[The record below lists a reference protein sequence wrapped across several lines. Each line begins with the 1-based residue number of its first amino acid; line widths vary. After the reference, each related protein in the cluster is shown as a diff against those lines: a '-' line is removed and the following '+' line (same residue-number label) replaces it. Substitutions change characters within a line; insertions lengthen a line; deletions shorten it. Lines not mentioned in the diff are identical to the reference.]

1 MSVRIEIRERKVTF
15 TLPYTKG
22 IVSLALLQVEK
33 ILNEITSVINYIIT
47 ALYLYRLHK
56 VIYIISYCVIML
68 NFQKMGKHKH
78 KKRKCEGKDGSVA
91 VQSCETTGNGCPV
104 KAKERK
110 KSNKTEFH
118 SALDSGVIN
127 CEQAVSEGLDSYEV
141 PKVKSKKRKH
151 SETGINIDD
160 NYVAELDHAGVT
172 DEQTCDQVIETN
184 TNKKKKKKKKHKTY
198 DDDTHP
204 ELETE
209 TTNAS
214 AVDHHTAERHEST
227 EKKHKKKKKRSKRET
242 KDVTESPEICLND
255 VSVNMTAETEVS
267 KKKCKGIIE
276 ERAEGVRPQRE
287 NVEKFKTERKM
298 GKVAGNTQE
307 AAGSDTSRGE
317 TEEPKAMGQWS
328 TAKFDDSDKQ
338 LKFFKLL
345 GGFKNKADPSAFQN
359 KFGLC
364 KKFEL
369 GKNSYVQGNNN
380 RGGGGNAM
388 NQQQQDVY
396 TKRLESEY
404 ERALTSNLNRGI
416 GLGFERPPEEG
427 KKFYVDTKKSNS
439 VKFDD

>member
-1 MSVRIEIRERKVTF
+1 MGIFRSSSVNVHFDSR
-15 TLPYTKG
+15 
-22 IVSLALLQVEK
+22 
-33 ILNEITSVINYIIT
+33 IIT
-47 ALYLYRLHK
+47 ALYLYTSHK
-56 VIYIISYCVIML
+56 VSYIISDCVFML
-68 NFQKMGKHKH
+68 NFQIMGKHKN

-91 VQSCETTGNGCPV
+91 GQGCETVGNGCPV

-110 KSNKTEFH
+110 KSDKTKFH

-127 CEQAVSEGLDSYEV
+127 SEQAVSEGTESYEV
-141 PKVKSKKRKH
+141 PKIKSKKRKH
-151 SETGINIDD
+151 SETGMNIDD
-160 NYVAELDHAGVT
+160 SMDHAGVT

-184 TNKKKKKKKKHKTY
+184 TNKKKKKKKKHKMY
-198 DDDTHP
+198 SDDTHP

-214 AVDHHTAERHEST
+214 STVDHQTVERHEST

-242 KDVTESPEICLND
+242 EDVTESPEICLND
-255 VSVNMTAETEVS
+255 VSLNMTAETEVS
-267 KKKCKGIIE
+267 KKKSKGIIE
-276 ERAEGVRPQRE
+276 ERAEGVRPQSG
-287 NVEKFKTERKM
+287 NVEKFKPERIM
-298 GKVAGNTQE
+298 EKVAGNTQE
-307 AAGSDTSRGE
+307 AAGSDTCRGE
-317 TEEPKAMGQWS
+317 SEAPKAMGQWS

-345 GGFKNKADPSAFQN
+345 GGFKNETDPSAFQN
-359 KFGLC
+359 KIGLC

-427 KKFYVDTKKSNS
+427 KKFYIDTKKSNS
-439 VKFDD
+439 IKFDD